1 MYGCISSNFSL
12 ISSTNLKGQ
21 LIFIT
26 GYTLGWIGWPSPA
39 YPTTWLVWFV
49 AGHLFHISLIFC
61 YSFKS
66 NSISH
71 TIHQLVIALVV
82 SRPATIAFHL
92 TATWLSIGLSWLVA
106 GHHRIPFDSHMAFNW
121 FVMVGSRPPNLG
133 CQPNPQWGGRGSP
146 TGNR

>member
-106 GHHRIPFDSHMAFNW
+106 GHLTLAANPTPNGGKRFP
-121 FVMVGSRPPNLG
+121 VGEPIGGQSRLG
-133 CQPNPQWGGRGSP
+133 LPISNP
-146 TGNR
+146 T